1 MDPSACWQIAIICIL
16 LLLSAFFSSAETA
29 LTSVNRIKIRT
40 LAETRKAAVL
50 VQRLQENQS
59 KLLSAILIG
68 NNIVNLT
75 ASSLTSVLAQRLWN
89 NAVVSIAIGILTFL
103 VIIFG
108 EIIPKIVATVY
119 SETLSML
126 YAPILYV
133 YILVMTPLIWFI
145 NLFSNAI
152 LFVLRINP
160 NKKDTLTE
168 DELLTV
174 VEASTEDGVIED
186 EEKEMITNVVD
197 FGDSVAKDIMVPRID
212 VNFIHTEMTYDDI
225 VACFRE
231 SNFSRLP
238 VFEDT
243 PDNIIGI
250 LYLKDLFRFDG
261 APETFDLRSI
271 MRKPYYTFE
280 FKKTSELLAEL
291 RRDSLTIAV
300 VLDEYGSTAGIITL
314 EDLLEEIV
322 GEIRDEYDSDEHDPI
337 CRLSDTE
344 YLLDGTAKLEDISEL
359 LGCSLE
365 SEDYDSIAG
374 HIYHCLEHIP
384 EQGECFTDEHGV
396 TYEVVEVDKKRIDKV
411 RILIPAKE
419 AAEEK

>member
-1 MDPSACWQIAIICIL
+1 MDPSACWQIVIICIL

-50 VQRLQENQS
+50 VQRLLENQS

-75 ASSLTSVLAQRLWN
+75 ASSLTSVLAQRLWS

-108 EIIPKIVATVY
+108 EIIPKIVASVY
-119 SETLSML
+119 SETLSIL

-133 YILVMTPLIWFI
+133 YILIMTPLIWFI
-145 NLFSNAI
+145 NLFSDAI
-152 LFVLRINP
+152 LFVMRVNP
-160 NKKDTLTE
+160 NKKETLTE

-261 APETFDLRSI
+261 APETFDLRST

-322 GEIRDEYDSDEHDPI
+322 GEIRDEYDSDEQDPI

-344 YLLDGTAKLEDISEL
+344 YLVDGTAKLEDIDEL

-384 EQGECFTDEHGV
+384 EQGERFTDEHGV

-411 RILIPAKE
+411 RILIPEKE